1 MLTKHRNLNF
11 KSIWELVMQFNS
23 NNHKLLVTAAVLI
36 LAVVST
42 SAVAVDLIGVHDL
55 AVQND
60 PQLQAAAYRKEATGE
75 NKRQAW
81 SNLLPSLSGS
91 AGLSRGDSTTDING
105 TEVSSSDIDNESYGL
120 DLRQSLYAQSN
131 YENLDIARGQVS
143 QAEAIYNLA
152 YQDFLVRVAGGY
164 FAVLTAQDG
173 VIFAE
178 AEEKALQRQFEQAEQ
193 RFEVGLTAVTDVH
206 EARASYDNARARAI
220 VSRNNLADA
229 KEGLYELTRQYFDEI
244 DPLQEVLPL
253 VKPLPESPTEWV
265 DIAMQYNP
273 AVVSAQM
280 GVEIADST
288 MRLQRSG
295 HFPTL
300 DLVGRYN
307 NFTNNEFLFT
317 DNEENPL
324 GGTAELVNES
334 LTIGLQLSVPIY
346 QGGVVSSRTR
356 QARYL
361 LNAVGE
367 DLDRQQ
373 RFTVRQTNNA
383 YRAVIAGI
391 EQVGAFGQA
400 MISAES
406 ALAATQAGFEVGTRT
421 IVDVLIAQQRYFQ
434 AQRDNS
440 LARHTYVVDHLRL
453 KAAAGVLEEDD
464 LHKINAILE

>member
-1 MLTKHRNLNF
+1 
-11 KSIWELVMQFNS
+11 MQFDTRNQ
-23 NNHKLLVTAAVLI
+23 KFLIAAALFI
-36 LAVVST
+36 ATPAL
-42 SAVAVDLIGVHDL
+42 AVDLVGVHDL
-55 AVQND
+55 AVKND
-60 PQLQAAAYRKEATGE
+60 PRLQAAAYRRDATGE
-75 NKRQAW
+75 NERQAW
-81 SNLLPSLSGS
+81 SNLLPTLSGS
-91 AGLSRGDSTTDING
+91 AAMNRGSSETSIAGTLVDDSDT
-105 TEVSSSDIDNESYGL
+105 SNESYGL
-120 DLRQSLYAQSN
+120 SLRQSLYAQSN

-143 QAEAIYNLA
+143 QADAIYNIA

-164 FAVLTAQDG
+164 FNVLTAQDG

-229 KEGLYELTRQYFDEI
+229 KEALYELTGQYFNDI
-244 DPLQEVLPL
+244 DPLQEELPL
-253 VKPLPESPTEWV
+253 VKPLPENSDEWL

-273 AVVSAQM
+273 SIIAARSNID
-280 GVEIADST
+280 IADASV
-288 MRLQRSG
+288 RLQRSG

-300 DLVGRYN
+300 DLVASYTS
-307 NFTNNEFLFT
+307 FTNNEFILR
-317 DNEENPL
+317 DDLQNPI
-324 GGTAELVNES
+324 ANVD
-334 LTIGLQLSVPIY
+334 LTNDDQRIGLQLSVPIY

-361 LNAVGE
+361 LNAVNE
-367 DLDRQQ
+367 DLDEQQ
-373 RFTVRQTNNA
+373 RAIVRATNNA
-383 YRAVIAGI
+383 FRAVIAGI

-406 ALAATQAGFEVGTRT
+406 ALEATQAGFEVGTRT

-440 LARHTYVVDHLRL
+440 LARHSYIVDHLRL
-453 KAAAGVLEEDD
+453 KAAAGTLVEDD
-464 LHKINAILE
+464 LHKINTILQ

>member
-1 MLTKHRNLNF
+1 MKLN
-11 KSIWELVMQFNS
+11 I
-23 NNHKLLVTAAVLI
+23 NNQKLLIAAVFLI
-36 LAVVST
+36 SSPAF
-42 SAVAVDLIGVHDL
+42 AVDLVGIHDL
-55 AVQND
+55 AIKND
-60 PQLQAAAYRKEATGE
+60 PQLQAAAYRKDATGE
-75 NKRQAW
+75 NTRQAW
-81 SNLLPSLSGS
+81 ANLLPTIGGR
-91 AGLSRGDSTTDING
+91 ANRDWGNATTRVG
-105 TEVSSSDIDNESYGL
+105 EVVIDGELVQPRTKQDSDIDTEYYGF

-143 QAEAIYNLA
+143 QAEATYNIA

-164 FAVLTAQDG
+164 FSVLTAQDG

-220 VSRNNLADA
+220 VSRNNLADT
-229 KEGLYELTRQYFDEI
+229 KEALYELTGQYFDDY

-253 VKPLPESPTEWV
+253 VKPLPESAQEWV

-273 AVVSAQM
+273 FVISAHM
-280 GVEIADST
+280 GVEIADANI
-288 MRLQRSG
+288 RLQRSG

-300 DLVGRYN
+300 DLVGSLNR
-307 NFTNNEFLFT
+307 FTNNKRAFT
-317 DNEENPL
+317 GLTGENFATTEVKSDDNQ
-324 GGTAELVNES
+324 
-334 LTIGLQLSVPIY
+334 IGLRLNVPIY
-346 QGGVVSSRTR
+346 QGGVVTSRTR
-356 QARYL
+356 QARYM
-361 LNAVGE
+361 LNAVNE
-367 DLDRQQ
+367 DLDQQQ
-373 RFTVRQTNNA
+373 RAVVRATKNA

-406 ALAATQAGFEVGTRT
+406 ALEATQAGFEVGTRT

-440 LARHTYVVDHLRL
+440 LARHTYIVDHLRL
-453 KAAAGVLEEDD
+453 KAAAGVLAEED
-464 LHKINAILE
+464 LAKVNTILN

>member
-1 MLTKHRNLNF
+1 M
-11 KSIWELVMQFNS
+11 ELRINYR
-23 NNHKLLVTAAVLI
+23 KLLIAAAFLMSSP
-36 LAVVST
+36 AF
-42 SAVAVDLIGVHDL
+42 AVDLVGIHDL
-55 AVQND
+55 AIKND
-60 PQLQAAAYRKEATGE
+60 PQLQAAGYRKDATGE
-75 NKRQAW
+75 NTRQAW
-81 SNLLPSLSGS
+81 SNLLPTLSGG
-91 AGLSRGDSTTDING
+91 ASRNWGDSKTKVG
-105 TEVSSSDIDNESYGL
+105 TFSIPEGDVPTFKTESDIDTQSYRL

-143 QAEAIYNLA
+143 QADATYNIA

-164 FAVLTAQDG
+164 FSVLTAQDG

-220 VSRNNLADA
+220 VSRNNLADT
-229 KEGLYELTRQYFDEI
+229 KEALVELTGQYFDDY

-253 VKPLPESPTEWV
+253 VTPIPENAEEWV

-273 AVVSAQM
+273 TVVSAHL
-280 GVEIADST
+280 GVDIADANI
-288 MRLQRSG
+288 RLQRSG
-295 HFPTL
+295 HYPTL
-300 DLVGRYN
+300 DLVGSLSQ
-307 NFTNNEFLFT
+307 FTNNKSPLRGDAGEILATT
-317 DNEENPL
+317 DVV
-324 GGTAELVNES
+324 ADDKR
-334 LTIGLQLSVPIY
+334 IGLQLSVQIY
-346 QGGVVSSRTR
+346 QGGLITSRTR

-361 LNAVGE
+361 LNAVNE
-367 DLDRQQ
+367 DLDQRQ
-373 RFTVRQTNNA
+373 RAVVRNTKNA

-406 ALAATQAGFEVGTRT
+406 ALEATQAGFEVGTRT

-440 LARHTYVVDHLRL
+440 LARHTYIVDHLRL
-453 KAAAGVLEEDD
+453 KAAAGVLAEED
-464 LHKINAILE
+464 LQKVNTILQ

>member
-1 MLTKHRNLNF
+1 
-11 KSIWELVMQFNS
+11 MQFNA
-23 NNHKLLVTAAVLI
+23 NNHKLLMTAALFVSPFLSSSVL
-36 LAVVST
+36 
-42 SAVAVDLIGVHDL
+42 AVDLVGVHDL
-55 AVQND
+55 AIKND
-60 PQLQAAAYRKEATGE
+60 PQLQAAAYRRDATGE

-81 SNLLPSLSGS
+81 ANLLPTLSGG
-91 AGLSRGDSTTDING
+91 ATMTRGDSETEIAGATVSKTD
-105 TEVSSSDIDNESYGL
+105 TDSDSYRL

-131 YENLDIARGQVS
+131 YEQLDIARGQVS

-164 FAVLTAQDG
+164 FGVLTAQDG

-229 KEGLYELTRQYFDEI
+229 KEVLYELTGQYFHEI

-253 VKPLPESPTEWV
+253 VKPMPENTDEWV

-280 GVEIADST
+280 AVEIADSSV
-288 MRLQRSG
+288 RLERSG

-300 DLVGRYN
+300 DLVGSYSS
-307 NFTNNEFLFT
+307 FTNNEFVIRDDFQNPIATT
-317 DNEENPL
+317 D
-324 GGTAELVNES
+324 
-334 LTIGLQLSVPIY
+334 LTNYDSRIGLQLSVPIY

-361 LNAVGE
+361 LNAVNE
-367 DLDRQQ
+367 DLDQQ
-373 RFTVRQTNNA
+373 QKAVVRQTNNA
-383 YRAVIAGI
+383 FRAVIAGI

-400 MISAES
+400 KISAES
-406 ALAATQAGFEVGTRT
+406 ALEATQAGFEVGTRT

-453 KAAAGVLEEDD
+453 KAAAGVLAEED
-464 LHKINAILE
+464 LHKINSILE

>member
-1 MLTKHRNLNF
+1 
-11 KSIWELVMQFNS
+11 MQFDTRNQ
-23 NNHKLLVTAAVLI
+23 KLLMAAVFFI
-36 LAVVST
+36 SSPVF
-42 SAVAVDLIGVHDL
+42 AVDLIGVHDL
-55 AVQND
+55 AVKND

-81 SNLLPSLSGS
+81 SNLLPTLSGGAAINRGS
-91 AGLSRGDSTTDING
+91 SETSIAGSLVDD
-105 TEVSSSDIDNESYGL
+105 SDIDNESYRL
-120 DLRQSLYAQSN
+120 NLRQSLYAQSN

-143 QAEAIYNLA
+143 QAEATYNIA
-152 YQDFLVRVAGGY
+152 YQEFLVRVAGGY
-164 FAVLTAQDG
+164 FGVLTAQDG

-229 KEGLYELTRQYFDEI
+229 KEVIYELTGQYFNDI

-253 VKPLPESPTEWV
+253 VKPLPENPSEWV
-265 DIAMQYNP
+265 DTAMLYNP
-273 AVVSAQM
+273 AVVSAQKN
-280 GVEIADST
+280 VEIAEAT
-288 MRLQRSG
+288 VRLQRSG
-295 HFPTL
+295 HYPTL
-300 DLVGRYN
+300 DLVGSYSS
-307 NFTNNEFLFT
+307 FTNNEFIIRDDFQ
-317 DNEENPL
+317 NPIAVVDL
-324 GGTAELVNES
+324 QNDDKR
-334 LTIGLQLSVPIY
+334 IGLQLSVPIY

-356 QARYL
+356 QARHT
-361 LNAVGE
+361 LNAVHE

-373 RFTVRQTNNA
+373 RATVRQTNNA

-400 MISAES
+400 MISAEA
-406 ALAATQAGFEVGTRT
+406 ALEATQAGFEVGTRT

-440 LARHTYVVDHLRL
+440 NARHTYIVDHLRL
-453 KAAAGVLEEDD
+453 KAVAGVLTEED
-464 LHKINAILE
+464 LQKVNNILK

>member
-1 MLTKHRNLNF
+1 MH
-11 KSIWELVMQFNS
+11 FNAK
-23 NNHKLLVTAAVLI
+23 NHKLLLTAALI
-36 LAVVST
+36 FSPFFFS
-42 SAVAVDLIGVHDL
+42 SAMAVDLVGVHDL
-55 AVQND
+55 AVKYD

-81 SNLLPSLSGS
+81 SNLLPTLSGGATRDWGDNKTTVS
-91 AGLSRGDSTTDING
+91 ATDFSP
-105 TEVSSSDIDNESYGL
+105 TFKTDSDIDTESYRL

-131 YENLDIARGQVS
+131 YEQLDIARGQVS

-164 FAVLTAQDG
+164 FGVLTAQDG

-229 KEGLYELTRQYFDEI
+229 KEVLYELTGQYFHDI

-253 VKPLPESPTEWV
+253 VKPMPENTDEWV

-273 AVVSAQM
+273 AVISAQM
-280 GVEIADST
+280 NVEIADST
-288 MRLQRSG
+288 VRLQRSG

-300 DLVGRYN
+300 DLVGSVSQ
-307 NFTNNEFLFT
+307 FTNNKQVIRDDFGQIIATT
-317 DNEENPL
+317 DFENDDKR
-324 GGTAELVNES
+324 
-334 LTIGLQLSVPIY
+334 IGLVLSVPIY

-361 LNAVGE
+361 LNATGE
-367 DLDRQQ
+367 DLDQQ
-373 RFTVRQTNNA
+373 QKAVVRATNNA

-406 ALAATQAGFEVGTRT
+406 ALEATQAGFEVGTRT

-453 KAAAGVLEEDD
+453 KAAAGVLAEED